1 AGDVAVRSASPVAP
15 DPDLGSRERALRARA
30 DHPRNW
36 HESVLRRP
44 PLALAAPD
52 EREHK
57 RVVAAVLPERN
68 RPVSVVGRGTRSSCS
83 RAQQPAPESSR
94 LAYARGSICRA
105 ATIISTDR
113 CCIDRL
119 NSPFIPPRR
128 LAHAAAS
135 WALLSLWALLAQA

>member
-1 AGDVAVRSASPVAP
+1 AGDVAVCSASPVAP

-30 DHPRNW
+30 VHPRYW

-44 PLALAAPD
+44 SFVLAAPG

-94 LAYARGSICRA
+94 LAYARGGICRA
-105 ATIISTDR
+105 ATITSIDR

-119 NSPFIPPRR
+119 NSPCIPLQHLVR
-128 LAHAAAS
+128 AAAS
-135 WALLSLWALLAQA
+135 WA